1 MQLRPPPWLTF
12 VDWSRSAPACS
23 SSSMKSDTLLILSWP
38 SSYITQRPSFS
49 KWSWSSKKSSMVAPR
64 DLRDPLSQSASP
76 LPVVWTIASED
87 RTRGDTIERAGGGY
101 LPHLSCCHLGQP
113 CAGLRLPRWLRL
125 SLHSHHHPMA
135 MTRGHS
141 CLAQVS
147 TQVAV
152 NGSQFLTLG
161 GGPLR
166 SSSVAVVCVVA
177 AVV

>member
-1 MQLRPPPWLTF
+1 
-12 VDWSRSAPACS
+12 
-23 SSSMKSDTLLILSWP
+23 
-38 SSYITQRPSFS
+38 
-49 KWSWSSKKSSMVAPR
+49 MVAPR

-76 LPVVWTIASED
+76 LPVVWTIARED
-87 RTRGDTIERAGGGY
+87 RTCGDTIERAGGGY

-125 SLHSHHHPMA
+125 SLHSHHHPMT

-141 CLAQVS
+141 FLAQVS

-152 NGSQFLTLG
+152 NGSQFLTLVG
-161 GGPLR
+161 GLLR